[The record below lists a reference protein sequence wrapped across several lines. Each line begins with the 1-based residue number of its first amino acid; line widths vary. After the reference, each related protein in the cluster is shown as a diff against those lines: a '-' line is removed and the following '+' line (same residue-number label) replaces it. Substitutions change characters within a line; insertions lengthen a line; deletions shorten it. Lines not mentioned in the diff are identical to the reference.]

1 MGRRPLLPNAEN
13 CSCTEL
19 NTAAK
24 AAPTQSGFV
33 RMTAIR
39 KLLEGWNPQ
48 TVAAF
53 YDVTRQTLRNWITSF
68 NERGIDGLID
78 KPRTGAPR
86 KITSKQ
92 SDTYENLLKNPQLA
106 DVTHWT
112 GVKFHGY
119 LRSEFEHEIGYS
131 TVVRWLHDK
140 GFRLKVP
147 QPWSDRQDEQ
157 AREKFLEE
165 LGKLLLDETID
176 LWYQDESGFEGDPRP
191 RRRWV
196 QKGEKTRIPYSGT
209 HIRMNV
215 AGLVCPRTGYFFA
228 LEFTHMDSDV
238 FQIFLNYANSD
249 CELPRKKN
257 VIILDNASWHKK
269 KSLDWGQFIPVY
281 LPPYSPDLN
290 PIEKLWLIVKAEWFS
305 DFYAKNRDQLIE
317 RIDMAL
323 IWLMKRKDGNRKT
336 CRINA

>member
-86 KITSKQ
+86 K
-92 SDTYENLLKNPQLA
+92 KN
-106 DVTHWT
+106 
-112 GVKFHGY
+112 
-119 LRSEFEHEIGYS
+119 I
-131 TVVRWLHDK
+131 
-140 GFRLKVP
+140 
-147 QPWSDRQDEQ
+147 
-157 AREKFLEE
+157 
-165 LGKLLLDETID
+165 
-176 LWYQDESGFEGDPRP
+176 
-191 RRRWV
+191 
-196 QKGEKTRIPYSGT
+196 
-209 HIRMNV
+209 
-215 AGLVCPRTGYFFA
+215 
-228 LEFTHMDSDV
+228 
-238 FQIFLNYANSD
+238 
-249 CELPRKKN
+249 
-257 VIILDNASWHKK
+257 IILDNASWHKK

-317 RIDMAL
+317 PIDKAL
-323 IWLMKRKDGNRKT
+323 MWLMNRKDGNRKT
-336 CRINA
+336 CRIHA